1 MRKIIL
7 SFATLFTISL
17 AVAQETESYGFAQGD
32 IAIGG
37 GIMFQSDKDG
47 STKTTSFGIIP
58 MVDYFFT
65 DNISGGIAIGYES
78 TKVKTANISQDVNM
92 FLGEI
97 HGRYYL
103 TPASRFSLFGQLA
116 LGYGSTDLGSS
127 KINAMSVV
135 LNPAINYF
143 ISENF
148 ALMGSLGGLEYTS
161 AKPDYSGAEAST
173 SFGFELKIASIDL
186 ALIYKF

>member
-1 MRKIIL
+1 MKKIIL
-7 SFATLFTISL
+7 SIATLFTIGL
-17 AVAQETESYGFAQGD
+17 AVAQEEETYGFSQGD

-47 STKTTSFGIIP
+47 ITTTTSFGIIP
-58 MVDYFFT
+58 MVDYFLT
-65 DNISGGIAIGYES
+65 DNISAGIAIGYES
-78 TKVKTANISQDVNM
+78 TKVKVGSDSADANAV
-92 FLGEI
+92 LGEI
-97 HGRYYL
+97 HGRYYF
-103 TPASRFSLFGQLA
+103 TPAARFSLFGQLA
-116 LGYGSTDLGSS
+116 LGYSAMDLGST

-143 ISENF
+143 ISDNF

>member
-17 AVAQETESYGFAQGD
+17 AVAQEAESYGFSQGD

-47 STKTTSFGIIP
+47 NTTTTSFGVIP
-58 MVDYFFT
+58 MADYFFT
-65 DNISGGIAIGYES
+65 DHISAGVAIGYES
-78 TKVKTANISQDVNM
+78 TKVKTGGSTADVNM

-103 TPASRFSLFGQLA
+103 TPGSRFSLFGQLA
-116 LGYGSTDLGSS
+116 LGYGSTDFGTT
-127 KINAMSVV
+127 KVNAMSVV

-161 AKPDYSGAEAST
+161 EKPDYSGAEAST
-173 SFGFELKIASIDL
+173 TFGFELKIATIDL